1 MKYYLD
7 HNIYIFSLRTPD
19 IERIVQKLK
28 KEKVRFV
35 YSPAHIEEI
44 YTAYTKD
51 KIQYKEIGRKLL
63 DQISN
68 FTDNME
74 FLPSKNGIVLK
85 EESPFE
91 CYKRVRGTDTIET
104 VKLDGKDKCQRGREY
119 YQQLIKND
127 KRNKSISNITYDK
140 IWNENIIIDSINEI
154 NEIMPLI
161 VLCYNLENAILGL
174 DSVKTI
180 PKDFQIQSGMYPQ
193 LKQKHSELEFV
204 IDILFYILSLC
215 GYNADKEEKKCV
227 SGIHDVS
234 HAIYATAAD
243 KFFTFD
249 KRFAKRCQAI
259 YYFLGVET
267 EVVACDYKNFVEGL
281 SIGQCTLADE
291 SEVD

>member
-7 HNIYIFSLRTPD
+7 HNIYIFSLKAPD

-28 KEKVRFV
+28 KDKVQCV

-51 KIQYKEIGRKLL
+51 KIQYKETRKKLL

-74 FLPSKNGIVLK
+74 FLPSMNGIVLK

-91 CYKRVRGTDTIET
+91 CYKRVKRTDTTET
-104 VKLDGKDKCQRGREY
+104 VKLDGKHKHQIGTEY
-119 YQQLIKND
+119 YHQLIKMD
-127 KRNKSISNITYDK
+127 RHNKSLSNIAYDK
-140 IWNENIIIDSINEI
+140 IWNETMIIDLINEL
-154 NEIMPLI
+154 NQIMPQI
-161 VLCYNLENAILGL
+161 VFNYNLENAILGL
-174 DSVKTI
+174 DSGRMI
-180 PKDFQIQSGMYPQ
+180 PEGFQIQSGMYPQ
-193 LKQKHSELEFV
+193 LKQKNSELELV
-204 IDILFYILSLC
+204 IDILFTILNLC
-215 GYNADKEEKKCV
+215 GYNADKEEKKVV

-249 KRFAKRCQAI
+249 KRYAKRCQAV
-259 YYFLGVET
+259 YYFLGAET
-267 EVVACDYKNFVEGL
+267 EVVACDYKKIVDGL
-281 SIGQCTLADE
+281 TYISR
-291 SEVD
+291 

>member
-7 HNIYIFSLRTPD
+7 HNIYIFSLKAPD

-28 KEKVRFV
+28 KDKVQCV

-51 KIQYKEIGRKLL
+51 KIQYKETRKKLL

-74 FLPSKNGIVLK
+74 FLPSMNGIVLK

-91 CYKRVRGTDTIET
+91 CYKRVKRTDTTET
-104 VKLDGKDKCQRGREY
+104 VKLDGKHKHQIGTEY
-119 YQQLIKND
+119 YHQLIKMD
-127 KRNKSISNITYDK
+127 RHNKSLSNIAYDK
-140 IWNENIIIDSINEI
+140 IWNETMIIDLINEL
-154 NEIMPLI
+154 NQIMPQI
-161 VLCYNLENAILGL
+161 VFNYNLENAILGL
-174 DSVKTI
+174 DSGRMI
-180 PKDFQIQSGMYPQ
+180 PEGFQIQSGMYPQ
-193 LKQKHSELEFV
+193 LKQKNSELELV
-204 IDILFYILSLC
+204 IDILFTILNLC
-215 GYNADKEEKKCV
+215 GYNADKEEKKVV

-249 KRFAKRCQAI
+249 KRFAKRCQAV
-259 YYFLGVET
+259 YYFLGAET
-267 EVVACDYKNFVEGL
+267 EVVACDNKK
-281 SIGQCTLADE
+281 I
-291 SEVD
+291 VDGITYISR